1 MSPEEV
7 AAERGIEEMEEQLEA
22 LYREIAEKVNE
33 MIPEAW
39 SKFYYYAQISETGGR
54 VYFFYKSEQHGDYI
68 YNLDIP
74 KLFEIDKNQFKMDK
88 HELYLLSEK
97 IREIFK
103 ENQQEL
109 WYSFTISL
117 DDKVK
122 FEMSYDYTDWF
133 KTDYFF
139 GAQLAI
145 WKYKYLNLKPQDE
158 ELQEALERYLVEY
171 PNNPI

>member
-1 MSPEEV
+1 
-7 AAERGIEEMEEQLEA
+7 MEEQLEA

-39 SKFYYYAQISETGGR
+39 SKFYYYAQISDTGGG
-54 VYFFYKSEQHGDYI
+54 VYFFYVSEQHKEFVYSL
-68 YNLDIP
+68 NIP
-74 KLFEIDKNQFKMDK
+74 KLFELDENKFEEDED
-88 HELYLLSEK
+88 ELFLLSEK
-97 IREIFK
+97 IRDVFK

-117 DDKVK
+117 DDKGK

-133 KTDYFF
+133 KTDYSF
-139 GAQLAI
+139 GDQLAI
-145 WKYKYLNLKPQDE
+145 WEYKYLNNKPTVKR
-158 ELQEALERYLVEY
+158 LQEAIERYLVEY